1 MTVFIRGNTFVFPSL
16 TVFYFNTRYGF
27 QSCYNKQSVTIFPSV
42 FKGAYPHS
50 LVRILLLQRNG
61 IAWYLEKAQPSYIKR
76 RSLTGRKGVASQA
89 LFHPPIQLIISLFLF
104 RLPDSFSRS
113 FFLSDSGFCLFGKG
127 IITFFDYH
135 TLLGIYT
142 NLLPFVILSQV
153 PTGHKIPILVKQSLS
168 ILKRELGLRQ

>member
-27 QSCYNKQSVTIFPSV
+27 QSCYNKQSVTTFPSV

-89 LFHPPIQLIISLFLF
+89 LFHPPIQLIISLFYL
-104 RLPDSFSRS
+104 RLTDSLPRHFLLSGSRPC
-113 FFLSDSGFCLFGKG
+113 LSGKRVV
-127 IITFFDYH
+127 TFFDWH
-135 TLLGIYT
+135 
-142 NLLPFVILSQV
+142 N
-153 PTGHKIPILVKQSLS
+153 S
-168 ILKRELGLRQ
+168 IDDHSPS

>member
-89 LFHPPIQLIISLFLF
+89 LFHPPIQLIISLFYL
-104 RLPDSFSRS
+104 RLTDSLPRHLLLSGSR
-113 FFLSDSGFCLFGKG
+113 LCLFGKRVV
-127 IITFFDYH
+127 TFFDWH
-135 TLLGIYT
+135 
-142 NLLPFVILSQV
+142 N
-153 PTGHKIPILVKQSLS
+153 S
-168 ILKRELGLRQ
+168 IDDHSPS

>member
-61 IAWYLEKAQPSYIKR
+61 IAQYLEKE
-76 RSLTGRKGVASQA
+76 TG
-89 LFHPPIQLIISLFLF
+89 I
-104 RLPDSFSRS
+104 
-113 FFLSDSGFCLFGKG
+113 
-127 IITFFDYH
+127 
-135 TLLGIYT
+135 
-142 NLLPFVILSQV
+142 PFIRMDQD
-153 PTGHKIPILVKQSLS
+153 
-168 ILKRELGLRQ
+168 R

>member
-27 QSCYNKQSVTIFPSV
+27 QSCYNKIVNGRPIWLFIFPSV

-89 LFHPPIQLIISLFLF
+89 LFHPPIQLIISLFYL
-104 RLPDSFSRS
+104 RLTDSLPRHLLLSGSRLC
-113 FFLSDSGFCLFGKG
+113 LSGKRVV
-127 IITFFDYH
+127 TFFDWH
-135 TLLGIYT
+135 
-142 NLLPFVILSQV
+142 N
-153 PTGHKIPILVKQSLS
+153 S
-168 ILKRELGLRQ
+168 IDDHSPS

>member
-89 LFHPPIQLIISLFLF
+89 LFHL
-104 RLPDSFSRS
+104 
-113 FFLSDSGFCLFGKG
+113 LSGCSA
-127 IITFFDYH
+127 
-135 TLLGIYT
+135 
-142 NLLPFVILSQV
+142 S
-153 PTGHKIPILVKQSLS
+153 
-168 ILKRELGLRQ
+168 GLRASRTRWQAIVDTLP

>member
-89 LFHPPIQLIISLFLF
+89 LFHPPIQLIISLFYL
-104 RLPDSFSRS
+104 RLTDSLPRHLLLSGSRL
-113 FFLSDSGFCLFGKG
+113 FLSGKRVV
-127 IITFFDYH
+127 TFFDWH
-135 TLLGIYT
+135 
-142 NLLPFVILSQV
+142 N
-153 PTGHKIPILVKQSLS
+153 S
-168 ILKRELGLRQ
+168 IDDHSPS

>member
-76 RSLTGRKGVASQA
+76 RSLTGRKGVASQ
-89 LFHPPIQLIISLFLF
+89 S
-104 RLPDSFSRS
+104 
-113 FFLSDSGFCLFGKG
+113 
-127 IITFFDYH
+127 TDY
-135 TLLGIYT
+135 
-142 NLLPFVILSQV
+142 
-153 PTGHKIPILVKQSLS
+153 
-168 ILKRELGLRQ
+168 

>member
-1 MTVFIRGNTFVFPSL
+1 MTVFIRGNTFVFPSI

-89 LFHPPIQLIISLFLF
+89 LFHPPIQLIISLFYL
-104 RLPDSFSRS
+104 RLTDSLPRHLLLSGSRLC
-113 FFLSDSGFCLFGKG
+113 LSGKRVV
-127 IITFFDYH
+127 TFFDWH
-135 TLLGIYT
+135 
-142 NLLPFVILSQV
+142 N
-153 PTGHKIPILVKQSLS
+153 S
-168 ILKRELGLRQ
+168 IDDHSPS

>member
-89 LFHPPIQLIISLFLF
+89 LFHPPIQLLAFSTLDLPIRFPDTFFFPAAGFAFPANGLLLFLI
-104 RLPDSFSRS
+104 
-113 FFLSDSGFCLFGKG
+113 G
-127 IITFFDYH
+127 IT
-135 TLLGIYT
+135 
-142 NLLPFVILSQV
+142 Q
-153 PTGHKIPILVKQSLS
+153 
-168 ILKRELGLRQ
+168 

>member
-89 LFHPPIQLIISLFLF
+89 LFHPPIQLIISLFYL
-104 RLPDSFSRS
+104 RLTDSLPRHLLLSGSRLR
-113 FFLSDSGFCLFGKG
+113 LSGER
-127 IITFFDYH
+127 IVTFFDWHNLTKYH
-135 TLLGIYT
+135 S
-142 NLLPFVILSQV
+142 PS
-153 PTGHKIPILVKQSLS
+153 
-168 ILKRELGLRQ
+168 